1 MRFLELIK
9 NYLSKYGTIDPE
21 KLWEEPFTSVSSEGL
36 DGVFTQDDQIEDL
49 VGLIRSINEA
59 A

>member
-9 NYLSKYGTIDPE
+9 NYLSKYGTIEPE
-21 KLWEEPFTSVSSEGL
+21 KLWEKPFTTVSAEGL
-36 DGVFTQDDQIEDL
+36 DGVFPQGKQIEDL
-49 VGLIRSINEA
+49 VGLIHEINEA